1 MSLPPSASTAPGR
14 SRRGPRTG
22 ALVGAGVLLL
32 PVIEIA
38 VAIQVG
44 IRIGAGWTVLLLLLG
59 SVAGLL
65 VLRRVGLASVRRLAT
80 RTNGV
85 PAPGGTPAPR
95 PPAQTA
101 LIVLAGVLLMIP
113 GFVTDVAGLALL
125 FPGVRRALARRA
137 EAALVRRFD
146 VLGVRVVQGQVIG
159 ETGRPGGR
167 RPEPQQGE
175 HVEVQVVQVRDLDPP
190 ALPPRA

>member
-146 VLGVRVVQGQVIG
+146 VRVVQGQVIG
-159 ETGRPGGR
+159 EASRPGGGTGAD
-167 RPEPQQGE
+167 PQQVE
-175 HVEVQVVQVRDLDPP
+175 HVDVQVVQVRDLDPP
-190 ALPPRA
+190 ALPPRG